1 MCKRSARNTEPMPPS
16 PRCWISLYFESR
28 ISRRRGSAPYCS
40 IVDCCACGFVSAGLL
55 DQLSTP
61 LKLQHESFA
70 FDRLNT
76 SGVETLD
83 RGRLDKLSDQAVEA
97 DRKSVV

>member
-1 MCKRSARNTEPMPPS
+1 MCKRSAEKTNPLRLRPGGWFT
-16 PRCWISLYFESR
+16 LYFKSR
-28 ISRRRGSAPYCS
+28 FRPGRGPAPYCS
-40 IVDCCACGFVSAGLL
+40 IVDCCVCGFVSAGLL
-55 DQLSTP
+55 DELSTP

-83 RGRLDKLSDQAVEA
+83 RGRLDKLSDQAVETI
-97 DRKSVV
+97 DIL